1 MNPGAYLK
9 SHLALVL
16 SLLGTL
22 ALLTFV
28 MEVAGG
34 RSFALLG
41 LIIGSVGL
49 VCGLSLD
56 YLVHRGWWRQ
66 LECLLRELDNPRL
79 VAALTEAP
87 GFAEAGL
94 PTRPS
99 PRPTSL
105 RATRWPRPVAR

>member
-9 SHLALVL
+9 SHLGLVL

-41 LIIGSVGL
+41 LIIGSAGL

-56 YLVHRGWWRQ
+56 YLAHRASSTTRA
-66 LECLLRELDNPRL
+66 LSPRSPRPPALLR
-79 VAALTEAP
+79 VT
-87 GFAEAGL
+87 L

-105 RATRWPRPVAR
+105 RATRWPWPVAR

>member
-56 YLVHRGWWRQ
+56 YLAHPEVVEAARVPAARARQPAPCRRARRG
-66 LECLLRELDNPRL
+66 PRL
-79 VAALTEAP
+79 C
-87 GFAEAGL
+87 
-94 PTRPS
+94 
-99 PRPTSL
+99 
-105 RATRWPRPVAR
+105 